1 MSQLRRASGVAASN
15 AVLRTKRSR
24 ALVTRPNVA
33 SHPHMSLRLQAKGTA
48 LRRRG
53 RANCVRPASADLRFG
68 KQAVSACMPFERE
81 NRVRG
86 VTLPAKKGHSEMTSN
101 ASKYKCGRI
110 AGRAVGVAS
119 RASTEHP

>member
-1 MSQLRRASGVAASN
+1 MSQLHRASDVAASN
-15 AVLRTKRSR
+15 AVLRSR

-53 RANCVRPASADLRFG
+53 RANCVRLASADIRFG

-86 VTLPAKKGHSEMTSN
+86 VTLPAKKGHSETTSN
-101 ASKYKCGRI
+101 AGRYKCGRI
-110 AGRAVGVAS
+110 AGRAVGAAP
-119 RASTEHP
+119 RASTGNP